1 VSDVEVP
8 TLDGWMDRRAAEREK
23 RRMRTKLR
31 MIEGGASAKAPE
43 PVVKPTKRDEDPLT
57 PQMRK
62 QAAQVVRGIVAS
74 TEATPQNVAASL
86 LSSAEWALAAKMS
99 GEEFMRF
106 ARREYIKAQAR
117 RKPGPARK

>member
-1 VSDVEVP
+1 
-8 TLDGWMDRRAAEREK
+8 MRERL
-23 RRMRTKLR
+23 KL
-31 MIEGGASAKAPE
+31 IEGGRDKRVGPA
-43 PVVKPTKRDEDPLT
+43 KPTVRDEDPLT
-57 PQMRK
+57 PQVRE
-62 QAAQVVRGIVAS
+62 QAAQVMRGILAT
-74 TEATPQNVAASL
+74 TEATPRNVAGSL